1 MGFVYVTGSFG
12 DDDEA
17 WVLLTLLVFLEM
29 MMRHGF
35 C

>member
-1 MGFVYVTGSFG
+1 MGFVDVTGSFG

-17 WVLLTLLVFLEM
+17 WALLMLLVVLEM

>member
-1 MGFVYVTGSFG
+1 MGFVDVTGVFG

-17 WVLLTLLVFLEM
+17 WVLLMLLVFLEM